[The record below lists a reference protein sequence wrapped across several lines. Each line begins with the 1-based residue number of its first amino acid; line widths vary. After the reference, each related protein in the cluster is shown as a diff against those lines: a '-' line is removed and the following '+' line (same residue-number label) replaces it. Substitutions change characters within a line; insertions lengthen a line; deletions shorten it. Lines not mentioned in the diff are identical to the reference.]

1 MICALF
7 TCIVREKMECSKGSV
22 VVVESA
28 HDARVGARMM
38 NYFAFDGLLDLS
50 RFGTATFSFGGEFTD
65 FLADDTL
72 DDALLHLPAA
82 VTASGAGTGS
92 WSGSGSVAGS
102 GSTGVGSVRAGGIG
116 SATAV
121 ITSTS
126 AVLRVV
132 DNFGTWESVAGTG
145 VVDVGDEDSWVG
157 IGVATWESNDITS
170 GWDFSVGFV
179 RVTHAEL
186 NASGVELGATWRATI
201 VQCEDLVTEE
211 VFTGR
216 QVGRES
222 DVESR
227 VGIVIVEGQGPKTVI
242 HSSLFVNLEPLGL
255 RGIETGA
262 TSGTARSH
270 IGHDWAGIVD
280 PCTTFTVHPTDTEVG
295 AWVGVG
301 DESGWS
307 SALSTAEVGVVG
319 SFDGIDRENFTDGVL
334 LTVL

>member
-1 MICALF
+1 
-7 TCIVREKMECSKGSV
+7 
-22 VVVESA
+22 VVVETA
-28 HDARVGARMM
+28 HDARVGARM
-38 NYFAFDGLLDLS
+38 NCLALDGLLDLS
-50 RFGTATFSFGGEFTD
+50 RFGTAAFSFGGEFTD
-65 FLADDTL
+65 FLADDAL
-72 DDALLHLPAA
+72 DDALLHLSA
-82 VTASGAGTGS
+82 VVTTSRARSGAG
-92 WSGSGSVAGS
+92 SGSGRRSVAGS

-116 SATAV
+116 GATAIV
-121 ITSTS
+121 TSTS

-179 RVTHAEL
+179 RVAHAEL
-186 NASGVELGATWRATI
+186 NAGRVELGATWRATI

-211 VFTGR
+211 VFTGG

-227 VGIVIVEGQGPKTVI
+227 VGIVIVEGQGPETVI
-242 HSSLFVNLEPLGL
+242 HPSLFVNLEPLGL

-262 TSGTARSH
+262 TSGTAGSH

-280 PCTTFTVHPTDTEVG
+280 PCTTFTVHPTDTEVRT
-295 AWVGVG
+295 WVGVG

-307 SALSTAEVGVVG
+307 SALSTAEIGVVG
-319 SFDGIDRENFTDGVL
+319 SFDGIDREDFTDGVL